1 MLNFKLNISKIL
13 ILFIFTLTMSSNV
26 FGFDLK
32 KLQEGLNQL
41 KEQQNSGDNS
51 NPLGNLM
58 KNLQGTAKSMS
69 GQLNQNSGSGGIVQ
83 GQKLSGGT
91 SSSNTKLAK
100 LICEPNMPKL
110 IKNLPSANIAN
121 LEQDFGKSSNEIS
134 KILNTIPN
142 KINDPIVSS
151 LNAFSGAFETKEIE
165 ALFSKFISKKDLNTL
180 SQLREIS
187 GINAGFSADK
197 KQIKADA
204 NFAYGLIHY
213 FYSNSGSNRNLG
225 IKYIK
230 NGAGSPDN
238 IGSLVVYGAWQFY
251 GINVPQNI
259 MNGNKMAMDGY
270 NRAFDKS
277 LNVNTPQHKFHNLEK
292 FTLGEKIFLEIAA
305 DNRNPYKNQY
315 QNQLAQ
321 AAQIQKD
328 IEKDLASSAKYDRKS
343 GWWPQILELQNNQH
357 TLLSLL
363 GDNLGIAEQ
372 LSDLKA
378 KYLVLK
384 SKVSNDNKLVER
396 MVMINKEM
404 SAKVIKALNEKKQV
418 DEKGKQNIADLDYN
432 NEIMIMQA
440 RNIAS
445 AQVMTVMAGG
455 GQGSFGGFNELIE
468 QGKSVG
474 MFQKIGCDVY
484 KGIKSYAKRT
494 SVTLRPAPKNP
505 RAAFKGKFG
514 KKS

>member
-1 MLNFKLNISKIL
+1 MLYFKLIISKIL

-83 GQKLSGGT
+83 GQKLSGNT
-91 SSSNTKLAK
+91 SSSNTKVAK
-100 LICEPNMPKL
+100 LICEPNIPKL
-110 IKNLPSANIAN
+110 IKNLPGANITN
-121 LEQDFGKSSNEIS
+121 LEQDFGKSSNEIKKLLS
-134 KILNTIPN
+134 SIPN

-165 ALFSKFISKKDLNTL
+165 ALFSQFISKKDLNTL

-187 GINAGFSADK
+187 GVKAGFSADK

-213 FYSNSGSNRNLG
+213 FYSNSGGNRNLG
-225 IKYIK
+225 IQYIK

-277 LNVNTPQHKFHNLEK
+277 LSVNTPQHKFHNLEK

-328 IEKDLASSAKYDRKS
+328 IEKDFAKSAKYDRKS
-343 GWWPQILELQNNQH
+343 GWFPLIIAQQNRQH
-357 TLLSLL
+357 DLLSRIGDEFL
-363 GDNLGIAEQ
+363 GMADEFA
-372 LSDLKA
+372 SLKA
-378 KYLVLK
+378 KYLTLK
-384 SKVSNDNKLVER
+384 GKVSNDNQLIER

-404 SAKVIKALNEKKQV
+404 ADKIKTALMQKDSA
-418 DEKGKQNIADLDYN
+418 DEKGKKVITNLQHD
-432 NEIMIMQA
+432 NEIMIMQ
-440 RNIAS
+440 NHKLGLSMVAS
-445 AQVMTVMAGG
+445 VFSGG
-455 GQGSFGGFNELIE
+455 GLGGAGFSEMTKIGE
-468 QGKSVG
+468 VVG
-474 MFQKIGCDVY
+474 MYQNVACQVY
-484 KGIKSYAKRT
+484 GDIKRYAKRT
-494 SVTLRPAPKNP
+494 NLPPLKPVEDPEAE
-505 RAAFKGKFG
+505 FKEF
-514 KKS
+514 S